1 LRSPDRGSARALFA
15 KELRELFASRSALL
29 VALAAGPL
37 VAHAFSTALDSYAE
51 ASGVPG
57 GAAALT
63 QAMSPLDGFVSPVF
77 GAYSVIATLLFPFV
91 AIRSVSAEKESGGHL
106 LMLQGPHRVTTLI
119 GVKFLVL
126 MIAWVA
132 IWTPG
137 LVALGFWSAAG
148 GHLDAT
154 ETVGVLAGHFV
165 RGTIVASLGIACA
178 ALAES
183 GASASVLALGATLG
197 AWAVDFTAAVRGGI
211 VESIARFTPDS
222 MLRTFEH
229 GDVQLSVIAV
239 AALLAST
246 FLLAA
251 VIQLD
256 PSRPRIVRGVLL
268 GAVVV
273 EIVAALFPAAGL
285 RATWDLSEDQRNS
298 FHPADVAALAT
309 ITTPVHVTVYLGP
322 EDPRRADLERS
333 VLRKLRRTLPKVTV
347 TYAAQSAT
355 GLFEGPG
362 SKYGEV
368 WYEVGDRREMN
379 RSSVESIALA
389 PVYQLAGRAEPERG
403 EATYPGYPLRVRAS
417 LWQLLV
423 LAVAWPLA
431 VLGGWLAFRRT
442 NDA

>member
-1 LRSPDRGSARALFA
+1 MRSPEGGGTRALFA
-15 KELRELFASRSALL
+15 KELRELVASRSALL

-37 VAHAFSTALDSYAE
+37 VAHAFATALDSYAE

-91 AIRSVSAEKESGGHL
+91 AIRSVSAEKDSGGHL
-106 LMLQGPHRVTTLI
+106 LVLQGPHRVATLV
-119 GVKFLVL
+119 GVKFVVL
-126 MIAWVA
+126 MLAWVA

-137 LVALGFWSAAG
+137 VLALAFWAFAG
-148 GHLDAT
+148 GHLNAT

-165 RGTIVASLGIACA
+165 RGTIVASLGMACA

-197 AWAVDFTAAVRGGI
+197 AWAIDFTAAVRGGI
-211 VESIARFTPDS
+211 VESIAKFTPDS

-229 GDVQLSVIAV
+229 GDVQASVIAV
-239 AALLAST
+239 AALVASS
-246 FLLAA
+246 FLIAA
-251 VIQLD
+251 IVELE
-256 PSRPRIVRGVLL
+256 PARPRVVRWVLL
-268 GAVVV
+268 GAVLV
-273 EIVAALFPAAGL
+273 EIVAAAFPAAGM

-309 ITTPVHVTVYLGP
+309 ITAPVHVTVHLGP

-333 VLRKLRRTLPKVTV
+333 VLRKLRRALPRATV
-347 TYAAQSAT
+347 TYAAQGAT

-389 PVYQLAGRAEPERG
+389 TVYQLAGRPEPARTES
-403 EATYPGYPLRVRAS
+403 AYPGYPLRVRAAV
-417 LWQLLV
+417 WQILV
-423 LAVAWPLA
+423 LAAGWPLL